1 MPPLSKISHEVRIL
15 SFILGITGG
24 IASGKSTVVNVFK
37 AKGFPI
43 VDGDIV
49 ARKIVEPGKPALL
62 AIKEAFGPEVITPTG
77 ELDRKKLG
85 DIVFEDSAK
94 RQQLNRIMN
103 PYLRQQIKEEMALAK
118 KQSPLVIA
126 DIPLMYEGHYD
137 HYMDEVAVVYVD
149 FLQQKKR
156 LMARDNIDEKMAE
169 AKINSQMPLAKKR
182 ELADTVF
189 NNNGSK
195 EETSQQ
201 VLNWLENHFRI
212 EK

>member
-1 MPPLSKISHEVRIL
+1 M

>member
-1 MPPLSKISHEVRIL
+1 MG
-15 SFILGITGG
+15 FILGITGG

-37 AKGFPI
+37 EKGFPI

-49 ARKIVEPGKPALL
+49 ARQIVEPGKPALA
-62 AIKEAFGPEVITPTG
+62 AIKAAFGLEVILPTG
-77 ELDRKKLG
+77 ELNRKKLG
-85 DIVFEDSAK
+85 EIVFQDSDK
-94 RQQLNRIMN
+94 RQQLDRILN
-103 PYLRQQIKEEMALAK
+103 PYLRQQIKAEMAFWK
-118 KQSPLVIA
+118 NKSPLVIA

-156 LMARDNIDEKMAE
+156 LMARDNIDEKTAE

-182 ELADTVF
+182 ALADTVF
-189 NNNGSK
+189 DNNGSK
-195 EETSQQ
+195 EETVQQ
-201 VLNWLENHFRI
+201 VLNWLENHF

>member
-1 MPPLSKISHEVRIL
+1 MG
-15 SFILGITGG
+15 FILGITGG

-37 AKGFPI
+37 EKGFPI

-49 ARKIVEPGKPALL
+49 ARQIVEPGKPALA
-62 AIKEAFGPEVITPTG
+62 AIKAAFGSEVILPTG
-77 ELDRKKLG
+77 ELNRKKLG
-85 DIVFEDSAK
+85 GIVFQDSNK
-94 RQQLNRIMN
+94 RQQLDRILN
-103 PYLRQQIKEEMALAK
+103 PYLRQQIKAEMAFWK
-118 KQSPLVIA
+118 NKSPLVIA

-156 LMARDNIDEKMAE
+156 LMARDNIDEKTAE

-182 ELADTVF
+182 ALADTVF
-189 NNNGSK
+189 DNNGSK
-195 EETSQQ
+195 EETVQQ
-201 VLNWLENHFRI
+201 VLNWLENHF

>member
-1 MPPLSKISHEVRIL
+1 MG
-15 SFILGITGG
+15 FILGITGG

-37 AKGFPI
+37 EMGFPI

-49 ARKIVEPGKPALL
+49 ARQIVEPGKPALA
-62 AIKEAFGPEVITPTG
+62 AIKAAFGLEVILPTG
-77 ELDRKKLG
+77 ELNRKKLG
-85 DIVFEDSAK
+85 EIVFQDSDK
-94 RQQLNRIMN
+94 RQQLDRILN
-103 PYLRQQIKEEMALAK
+103 PYLRQQIKAEMAFWK
-118 KQSPLVIA
+118 NKSPLVIA

-156 LMARDNIDEKMAE
+156 LMARDNIDEKTAE

-182 ELADTVF
+182 ALADTVF
-189 NNNGSK
+189 DNNGSK
-195 EETSQQ
+195 EETVQQ
-201 VLNWLENHFRI
+201 VLNWLENHF

>member
-1 MPPLSKISHEVRIL
+1 VRIL

-156 LMARDNIDEKMAE
+156 LMARDNIDEKTAE

>member
-1 MPPLSKISHEVRIL
+1 MG
-15 SFILGITGG
+15 FILGITGG

-37 AKGFPI
+37 EKGFPI

-49 ARKIVEPGKPALL
+49 ARQIVEPGKPALA
-62 AIKEAFGPEVITPTG
+62 AIKAAFGLEVILPTG
-77 ELDRKKLG
+77 ELNRKKLG
-85 DIVFEDSAK
+85 EIVFQDSDK
-94 RQQLNRIMN
+94 RQQLDRILN
-103 PYLRQQIKEEMALAK
+103 PYLRQQIKAEMAFWK
-118 KQSPLVIA
+118 NKSPLVIA

-156 LMARDNIDEKMAE
+156 LMARDNIDEKTAE

-182 ELADTVF
+182 SLADTVF
-189 NNNGSK
+189 DNNGSK
-195 EETSQQ
+195 EETVQQ
-201 VLNWLENHFRI
+201 VLNWLENHF

>member
-1 MPPLSKISHEVRIL
+1 MG
-15 SFILGITGG
+15 FILGITGG

-37 AKGFPI
+37 EKGFPI

-49 ARKIVEPGKPALL
+49 ARQIVEPGKPALA
-62 AIKEAFGPEVITPTG
+62 AIKAAFGLEVILPTG
-77 ELDRKKLG
+77 ELNRKKLG
-85 DIVFEDSAK
+85 EIVFQDSDK
-94 RQQLNRIMN
+94 RQQLDRILN
-103 PYLRQQIKEEMALAK
+103 PYLRQQIKAEMGFWK
-118 KQSPLVIA
+118 NKSPLVIA

-156 LMARDNIDEKMAE
+156 LMARDNIDEKTAE

-182 ELADTVF
+182 ALADTVF
-189 NNNGSK
+189 DNNGSK
-195 EETSQQ
+195 EETVQQ
-201 VLNWLENHFRI
+201 VLNWLENHF

>member
-1 MPPLSKISHEVRIL
+1 MG
-15 SFILGITGG
+15 FILGITGG

-37 AKGFPI
+37 EKGFPI

-49 ARKIVEPGKPALL
+49 ARQIVEPGKPALA
-62 AIKEAFGPEVITPTG
+62 AIKAAFGLEVILPTG
-77 ELDRKKLG
+77 ELNRKKLG
-85 DIVFEDSAK
+85 EIVFQDSDK
-94 RQQLNRIMN
+94 RQQLDRILN
-103 PYLRQQIKEEMALAK
+103 PYLRQQIKAEMAFWK
-118 KQSPLVIA
+118 NKSQLVIA

-156 LMARDNIDEKMAE
+156 LMARDNIDEKTAE

-182 ELADTVF
+182 ALADTVF
-189 NNNGSK
+189 DNNGSK
-195 EETSQQ
+195 EETVQQ
-201 VLNWLENHFRI
+201 VLNWLENHF

>member
-1 MPPLSKISHEVRIL
+1 MG
-15 SFILGITGG
+15 FILGITGG

-37 AKGFPI
+37 EKGFPI

-49 ARKIVEPGKPALL
+49 ARQIVEPGKPALA
-62 AIKEAFGPEVITPTG
+62 AIKAAFGLEVILPTG
-77 ELDRKKLG
+77 ELNRKKLG
-85 DIVFEDSAK
+85 GIVFQDSNK
-94 RQQLNRIMN
+94 RQQLDRILN
-103 PYLRQQIKEEMALAK
+103 PYLRQQIKAEMAFWK
-118 KQSPLVIA
+118 NKSPLVIA

-156 LMARDNIDEKMAE
+156 LMARDNIDEKTAE

-182 ELADTVF
+182 ALADTVF
-189 NNNGSK
+189 DNNGSK
-195 EETSQQ
+195 EETVQQ
-201 VLNWLENHFRI
+201 VLNWLENHF

>member
-1 MPPLSKISHEVRIL
+1 MGL
-15 SFILGITGG
+15 ILGITGG

-37 AKGFPI
+37 EKGFPI

-49 ARKIVEPGKPALL
+49 ARQIVEPGKPALA
-62 AIKEAFGPEVITPTG
+62 AIKAAFGLEVILPTG
-77 ELDRKKLG
+77 ELNRKKLG
-85 DIVFEDSAK
+85 EIVFQDSDK
-94 RQQLNRIMN
+94 RQQLDRILN
-103 PYLRQQIKEEMALAK
+103 PYLRQQIKAEMAFWK
-118 KQSPLVIA
+118 NKSPLVIA

-156 LMARDNIDEKMAE
+156 LMARDNIDEKTAE

-182 ELADTVF
+182 ALADTVF
-189 NNNGSK
+189 DNNGSK
-195 EETSQQ
+195 EETVQQ
-201 VLNWLENHFRI
+201 VLNWLENHF

>member
-1 MPPLSKISHEVRIL
+1 M

-77 ELDRKKLG
+77 ELNRKKLG

-156 LMARDNIDEKMAE
+156 LMARDNIDEKTAE
-169 AKINSQMPLAKKR
+169 AKINSQMPLVKKR